1 MQGDFCMNIGAV
13 LGNNYSVLISKSLG
27 VETTSST
34 AELSDAEKLEN
45 FKKEIWNE
53 IDSLAWGCDIS
64 IHISDKAFERMMRD
78 ADFKDRMMNF
88 IREDASV
95 SGIKGG
101 GTILNITES
110 GYSGFSWMEGY
121 PGESSAGFSA
131 HSKNAF
137 YSKKVSHKQDYMELW
152 EESRHER
159 EVQRE
164 KLNKEYEEQLFL
176 KQHLARK
183 DRVAAVYEA
192 AIMSVV

>member
-1 MQGDFCMNIGAV
+1 
-13 LGNNYSVLISKSLG
+13 
-27 VETTSST
+27 
-34 AELSDAEKLEN
+34 
-45 FKKEIWNE
+45 
-53 IDSLAWGCDIS
+53 
-64 IHISDKAFERMMRD
+64 
-78 ADFKDRMMNF
+78 
-88 IREDASV
+88 
-95 SGIKGG
+95 
-101 GTILNITES
+101 
-110 GYSGFSWMEGY
+110 MEGY

>member
-1 MQGDFCMNIGAV
+1 MNIGLV
-13 LGNNYSVLISKSLG
+13 QGNNYSMFISKSVG
-27 VETTSST
+27 VETTANT

-64 IHISDKAFERMMRD
+64 IHISDEAFERMMRD

-95 SGIKGG
+95 SGIEGG

-110 GYSGFSWMEGY
+110 GYSGFSWMEGC
-121 PGESSAGFSA
+121 PGEASAGFSA

-152 EESRHER
+152 EESRQER